1 MSINAHKRAIPAQWC
16 IIVFYDKI
24 SSVKTSN
31 VLVTDRFIIMLE
43 DTLDVLE
50 ELTDKL
56 KVETDPARYRELRVS
71 ESRESLID
79 SVLMPIR
86 VYLKGPFWP
95 LDESEKNLLSKF
107 AEYCDAIRHF
117 VLYELTNHIPGSEM
131 PDKIE
136 GLLDKSFGIMRKTMF
151 EPKEPKCD
159 AVFEELRNCFNAAS
173 EEMRIRIKQ
182 GLDRSNAVIVGGFT
196 EKAAIEQESIM
207 KKALRK
213 KRGVSKRI
221 NKLTQV
227 QVAKD
232 FDVDRQTI
240 IRWESTQTEDGPN
253 NKSNEWGYYKGLR
266 TNPDLRD
273 AYCKLVNMV
282 AKYNEYKKA
291 CREAGKPLYTF
302 YQYNEAWAKHNK
314 KY

>member
-1 MSINAHKRAIPAQWC
+1 M
-16 IIVFYDKI
+16 FYDKI
-24 SSVKTSN
+24 LSVKTSN
-31 VLVTDRFIIMLE
+31 VLVTDRFIEMLE

-79 SVLMPIR
+79 SVLIPVRI
-86 VYLKGPFWP
+86 YLKGPFCP

-136 GLLDKSFGIMRKTMF
+136 GLLDKTFGIMRKTMF

-173 EEMRIRIKQ
+173 EEMRIRIRQ
-182 GLDRSNAVIVGGFT
+182 GLDRSNAVIVSGFT
-196 EKAAIEQESIM
+196 EKAAFELETIALTTANKTIEQMPKVVEPISEGM
-207 KKALRK
+207 KKQSRAINNQAKAFDNLRREFRGENDSPHEMSK
-213 KRGVSKRI
+213 SNKFVVNEAIVVRRRLIKEGVSER
-221 NKLTQV
+221 NATT
-227 QVAKD
+227 D
-232 FDVDRQTI
+232 
-240 IRWESTQTEDGPN
+240 
-253 NKSNEWGYYKGLR
+253 
-266 TNPDLRD
+266 
-273 AYCKLVNMV
+273 
-282 AKYNEYKKA
+282 A
-291 CREAGKPLYTF
+291 CREVEAKYGIGKYASF
-302 YQYNEAWAKHNK
+302 EAFRDAVNTKIKNQAHSHGIK
-314 KY
+314 ECLV